1 MAILRGSGKANMKKR
16 PATKSRKP
24 TAKVRTADPK
34 VRLKM
39 IVDEKGIR
47 KRVRELARQINRDYA
62 GKTLHVVGILEDC
75 FVFMADLVR
84 ALTVPVVCSFVRS
97 QVRDS
102 DSGLVAMREILYIP
116 PVDAAGQDLLLV
128 DGVLQSGITLDHLCR
143 TLLAQ
148 QPASLR
154 TAILIDKVDERKIDV
169 PVDYAGF
176 QHSGRFLVGYGLGYR
191 SQFRNLPFLARVME

>member
-1 MAILRGSGKANMKKR
+1 MKKR
-16 PATKSRKP
+16 AASKPQKSP
-24 TAKVRTADPK
+24 TTIRAAGSGAQ
-34 VRLKM
+34 LK
-39 IVDEKGIR
+39 IVVSEKDLR
-47 KRVRELARQINRDYA
+47 KRVREIARQINRDYA
-62 GKTLHVVGILEDC
+62 GKTLHVVGILEDS

-102 DSGLVAMREILYIP
+102 DSGFVAMREIMYIP
-116 PVDAAGQDLLLV
+116 PVDAAGKDLLVL
-128 DGVLQSGITLDHLCR
+128 DGILQSGITLDHLCR

-154 TAILIDKVDERKIDV
+154 TAALVDKVDDRKIDV

-176 QHSGRFLVGYGLGYR
+176 QLSGHFLVGYGLGY
-191 SQFRNLPFLARVME
+191 QQQYRNLPFLARVKQ

>member
-1 MAILRGSGKANMKKR
+1 MKKR
-16 PATKSRKP
+16 AAPKPPKRPARIRAAAPAT
-24 TAKVRTADPK
+24 
-34 VRLKM
+34 RLK
-39 IVDEKGIR
+39 VVFDEKEIR
-47 KRVRELARQINRDYA
+47 KRVRELAKQINRDYA
-62 GKTLHVVGILEDC
+62 GKTLHVVGILENC

-102 DSGLVAMREILYIP
+102 DSGLVAMREIMYIP
-116 PVDAAGQDLLLV
+116 PVKAAGTDLLLV
-128 DGVLQSGITLDHLCR
+128 EGVLQSGITLDHLCR

-154 TAILIDKVDERKIDV
+154 TATLIDKADERRVDV

-176 QHSGRFLVGYGLGYR
+176 TISGRFLVGYGLGY
-191 SQFRNLPFLARVME
+191 QEQYRNLPYLARIS

>member
-1 MAILRGSGKANMKKR
+1 MKKTAPSKTRKR
-16 PATKSRKP
+16 PTTGRVAGS
-24 TAKVRTADPK
+24 KVRFK
-34 VRLKM
+34 VM
-39 IVDEKGIR
+39 VEEKEIR

-62 GKTLHVVGILEDC
+62 GKSLLVVGILEGC

-84 ALTVPVVCSFVRS
+84 AITVPVACSFVRS

-102 DSGLVAMREILYIP
+102 ESGLVAMREILYIP
-116 PVDAAGQDLLLV
+116 PVDAAGKDVLLV
-128 DGVLQSGITLDHLCR
+128 DGVLQSGITLDHLSR

-154 TAILIDKVDERKIDV
+154 IAALIDKVEDRKVDV

-176 QHSGRFLVGYGLGYR
+176 KLSGRYLVGYGLGYDG
-191 SQFRNLPFLARVME
+191 QLRNLPYLARITESGETVKP